1 MIPKPRQDS
10 EEKSLDE
17 QLELLQQEKIAE
29 LIVTNEA
36 TENQL
41 TNLTFESN
49 DVISYLKKLVE
60 EKDEESDHFQT
71 ARLEEMLD
79 EQMKE
84 SDRKFKNHRENYELE
99 EKKLKEEIEKLK
111 SEMSIMDTQ
120 LGNQHRI
127 ELEIIE
133 MGAKLNSLQ
142 AVVDQQEE
150 TIRRKEAEERSV
162 KIAAI
167 EQARADL
174 SAEFEQAVAEIRAE
188 ASLESKGHTLMNNQ
202 VMEHLELELT
212 RKKQDV
218 LRMEQLLE
226 EKQLELEGEMEKTKE
241 REEENLKLRSLLE
254 KSGQTVSD
262 RISTLQG
269 GAKQECQTEKA
280 LKDSKKRL
288 EESENKRKS
297 TMEKY
302 VQIENDL
309 NAKVRGSLL
318 DDALQNVEKS
328 QKVTSLLEDR
338 LLREQQTRKST
349 IDAHKAQNKKIE
361 ELKVF
366 FKDVL
371 SSEEGLLDEV
381 IKENRNAVFAHL
393 ALIISRIPIVK

>member
-1 MIPKPRQDS
+1 MFPKKQES
-10 EEKSLDE
+10 EEKPLDE
-17 QLELLQQEKIAE
+17 QLELLQEKIAE

-60 EKDEESDHFQT
+60 EKDEET
-71 ARLEEMLD
+71 ARLEEMLE

-84 SDRKFKNHRENYELE
+84 SDRKFKIHTENYELE
-99 EKKLKEEIEKLK
+99 EKKLKEEIEKLR

-133 MGAKLNSLQ
+133 MGAKLSSLQ
-142 AVVDQQEE
+142 SVVDQQEE

-174 SAEFEQAVAEIRAE
+174 SAEFEQAVAEIRVE

-202 VMEHLELELT
+202 VIEHLELELT
-212 RKKQDV
+212 RKKQDI
-218 LRMEQLLE
+218 LRMEQICE
-226 EKQLELEGEMEKTKE
+226 EKQTELEKEMERTQE

-254 KSGQTVSD
+254 KSGQT
-262 RISTLQG
+262 
-269 GAKQECQTEKA
+269 TEKA
-280 LKDSKKRL
+280 LKDSKRRL

-297 TMEKY
+297 ILEKY

-309 NAKVRGSLL
+309 SFKLDEALL
-318 DDALQNVEKS
+318 NMEKS
-328 QKVTSLLEDR
+328 QKMTSALEDQ

-349 IDAHKAQNKKIE
+349 IDAHRAQNKKIE

>member
-1 MIPKPRQDS
+1 MISKQRQDS
-10 EEKSLDE
+10 DEKPLEE
-17 QLELLQQEKIAE
+17 QLELLQEKIAE
-29 LIVTNEA
+29 MIVTNEA

-49 DVISYLKKLVE
+49 DVIIYLKKLVE
-60 EKDEESDHFQT
+60 EKDEET
-71 ARLEEMLD
+71 ARLEEMLE
-79 EQMKE
+79 EQRKE
-84 SDRKFKNHRENYELE
+84 SDRMFKIHRDNSELE
-99 EKKLKEEIEKLK
+99 EKKLKEQIEKLK

-142 AVVDQQEE
+142 GVVDEQEE

-174 SAEFEQAVAEIRAE
+174 SAEFEQAVAEIRIE

-202 VMEHLELELT
+202 VIEHLELELT
-212 RKKQDV
+212 RKKQDM
-218 LRMEQLLE
+218 LRMEQMLE
-226 EKQLELEGEMEKTKE
+226 EKQSELTQEIGKTQE

-254 KSGQTVSD
+254 KSGQT
-262 RISTLQG
+262 
-269 GAKQECQTEKA
+269 TEKA
-280 LKDSKKRL
+280 LKDSKRRL
-288 EESENKRKS
+288 EESENKRK
-297 TMEKY
+297 TTLEKY
-302 VQIENDL
+302 IQIENEL
-309 NAKVRGSLL
+309 NSKL
-318 DDALQNVEKS
+318 DEALQNSDKC
-328 QKVTSLLEDR
+328 QKMTSLLEDQ
-338 LLREQQTRKST
+338 LLREQQTRKAT
-349 IDAHKAQNKKIE
+349 IDSHKAQNKKIE

-393 ALIISRIPIVK
+393 ALIISRIPIVR

>member
-1 MIPKPRQDS
+1 M
-10 EEKSLDE
+10 
-17 QLELLQQEKIAE
+17 LE
-29 LIVTNEA
+29 
-36 TENQL
+36 
-41 TNLTFESN
+41 
-49 DVISYLKKLVE
+49 
-60 EKDEESDHFQT
+60 
-71 ARLEEMLD
+71 

-84 SDRKFKNHRENYELE
+84 SDRKFKIHTENYELE
-99 EKKLKEEIEKLK
+99 EKKLKEEIEKLR

-133 MGAKLNSLQ
+133 MGAKLSSLQ
-142 AVVDQQEE
+142 SVVDQQEE

-174 SAEFEQAVAEIRAE
+174 SAEFEQAVAEIRVE

-202 VMEHLELELT
+202 VIEHLELELT
-212 RKKQDV
+212 RKKQDI
-218 LRMEQLLE
+218 LRMEQICE
-226 EKQLELEGEMEKTKE
+226 EKQTELEKEMERTQE

-254 KSGQTVSD
+254 KSGQT
-262 RISTLQG
+262 
-269 GAKQECQTEKA
+269 TEKA
-280 LKDSKKRL
+280 LKDSKRRL

-297 TMEKY
+297 ILEKY

-309 NAKVRGSLL
+309 NFKLDEALL
-318 DDALQNVEKS
+318 NMEKS
-328 QKVTSLLEDR
+328 QKMTSALEDQ

-349 IDAHKAQNKKIE
+349 IDAHRAQNKKIE

>member
-1 MIPKPRQDS
+1 MIPKQRQES
-10 EEKSLDE
+10 EEKPLDE
-17 QLELLQQEKIAE
+17 QLELLQEKIAE

-41 TNLTFESN
+41 ANLTFESN

-60 EKDEESDHFQT
+60 EKDEET

-84 SDRKFKNHRENYELE
+84 SDRKFKIHRENYELE

-142 AVVDQQEE
+142 SVVDQQEE

-174 SAEFEQAVAEIRAE
+174 SAEFEQAVAEIRVE

-202 VMEHLELELT
+202 VIEHLELELT
-212 RKKQDV
+212 RKKQEV
-218 LRMEQLLE
+218 LRMEQLNE
-226 EKQLELEGEMEKTKE
+226 EKQTELEREMEKTQE

-254 KSGQTVSD
+254 KSGQT
-262 RISTLQG
+262 
-269 GAKQECQTEKA
+269 TEKA
-280 LKDSKKRL
+280 LKDSKRRL
-288 EESENKRKS
+288 EESENKWKS
-297 TMEKY
+297 TLEKY

-309 NAKVRGSLL
+309 NSKVNRHSRISLNSTTGFQL
-318 DDALQNVEKS
+318 DDALQNAEKCQKMMS
-328 QKVTSLLEDR
+328 QLENQLLK
-338 LLREQQTRKST
+338 EQQTRKST
-349 IDAHKAQNKKIE
+349 IDAHQAQNKKIE

-366 FKDVL
+366 FKKTLFFQDVL